1 LNLLTKLVFTR
12 KPFFVVAKP
21 EREPMIR
28 DAINSNGP
36 ANIRFVRVSYLR
48 WMHGASEMRH
58 NPRTRWALNRSGS
71 QDKKSHVEAYPTRI
85 NSSLVA

>member
-48 WMHGASEMRH
+48 RTPGHFEMHKRRH
-58 NPRTRWALNRSGS
+58 SRGDIGTT
-71 QDKKSHVEAYPTRI
+71 SHV
-85 NSSLVA
+85 SSERHMRVSQVH